1 MATTTEKHYEFNFH
15 LTSPLTKV
23 MPGDHPCQFPVYKY
37 ASALR
42 GDRVYFGA
50 VLDLHGTEKRLGLRS
65 VISVDGALAPFTKIY
80 AVDPVPVRMPHYPG
94 DCDDDYVS
102 HEPGLYPDLLR
113 ETNEIYPILGVA
125 QQLYFEVN
133 VPKRFA
139 AGKYPLTVTLA
150 AEKYVEPISAT
161 LEIEVLAATIPA
173 QEFTYT
179 QWFHYDCLADY
190 YNVPVFSKRHWE
202 IVENFVKTAVKNG
215 MNALLTPIFTPPLDT
230 VVGGERPTVQLLDI
244 SVENGEYHFG
254 FDKLKRFCK
263 MAKRCGIKELE
274 IAHLFTQWGAEHAP
288 KIMARVDGEYKK
300 IFGWESDATGAEYVR
315 FLRTMLPQLKEKLD
329 EFGYRDHYFF
339 HISDEPKDVHLAGYR
354 AARNS
359 VIDLICDHPVRDAL
373 SHYDF
378 YEQGVISNPIPDTKN
393 ADTFVDNN
401 VPDLWVYYCCTQ
413 ATETSNRFIA
423 MSAHRT
429 RVIGAQMYRAGVTGF
444 LHWGFN
450 FYYNRFS
457 RAMINPYLVTD
468 GDYFGPAGDPFSV
481 YPAPDGTALSSL
493 RAALFEQALFDMRA
507 MCLAE
512 KVSGRKAVMDAI
524 DKCDKVDFRH
534 YPKTPDYLLGLR
546 ETINKLCVKKK

>member
-1 MATTTEKHYEFNFH
+1 MAEKHYEFNFH
-15 LTSPLTKV
+15 LTSPLCKV
-23 MPGDHPCQFPVYKY
+23 LPSDHPCQFPVYERT
-37 ASALR
+37 SALR

-50 VLDLHGTEKRLGLRS
+50 VLDLHGTAKRLGLRS
-65 VISVDGALAPFTKIY
+65 VITLEGELAPFTKIY
-80 AVDPVPVRMPHYPG
+80 VVDPVPVRMPHYPG

-125 QQLYFEVN
+125 QQLYFEVKI
-133 VPKRFA
+133 PKRFA
-139 AGKYPLTVTLA
+139 AGNYPLTVTLA

-161 LEIEVLAATIPA
+161 IEIEVLPATIPT
-173 QEFTYT
+173 QKFTYT

-215 MNALLTPIFTPPLDT
+215 MTALLTPIFTPPLDT
-230 VVGGERPTVQLLDI
+230 AVDGERPTVQLLDI
-244 SVENGEYHFG
+244 TVENGEYRFG

-263 MAKRCGIKELE
+263 MAKRCGIRELE

-288 KIMARVDGEYKK
+288 KIMATVNGEYKK
-300 IFGWESDATGAEYVR
+300 IFGWETEATGAEYVR
-315 FLRTMLPQLKEKLD
+315 FLRTMLPQLKQKLD

-339 HISDEPKDVHLAGYR
+339 HISDEPKDVHLEGYR
-354 AARNS
+354 AARDS
-359 VIDLICDHPVRDAL
+359 VIDLIGDHPVLDAL

-378 YEQGVISNPIPDTKN
+378 YEQGVVSHPVPVVNTADIFVEN
-393 ADTFVDNN
+393 A
-401 VPDLWVYYCCTQ
+401 VPDLWVYYCCGP
-413 ATETSNRFIA
+413 ATECSNRFIA
-423 MSAHRT
+423 MTAHRT

-481 YPAPDGTALSSL
+481 YPAPDGTALPSL

-507 MCLAE
+507 MRLAE
-512 KVSGRKAVMDAI
+512 KVSGREAVIAAI
-524 DKCDKVDFRH
+524 DRMGKVDFRH
-534 YPKTPDYLLGLR
+534 YPKTPDYLLALR
-546 ETINKLCVKKK
+546 EEINRLCVKKK

>member
-1 MATTTEKHYEFNFH
+1 MTPVVEKHYEFNFH

-23 MPGDHPCQFPVYKY
+23 LPGDHSANFPVYER
-37 ASALR
+37 ATALR

-65 VISVDGALAPFTKIY
+65 VVSVEGKLAPFTKIY
-80 AVDPVPVRMPHYPG
+80 SVDPVPVRMPHYPG

-133 VPKRFA
+133 IPKKFA

-150 AEKYVEPISAT
+150 AEKYVEPMHAT
-161 LEIEVLAATIPA
+161 IEIEVLAATIPE
-173 QEFTYT
+173 QETSCT
-179 QWFHYDCLADY
+179 QWMHYDCLADY

-202 IVENFVKTAVKNG
+202 IIENFVKMAVKNG
-215 MNALLTPIFTPPLDT
+215 MTALLTPIFTPPLDT

-244 SVENGEYHFG
+244 TVNNGEYTFG

-263 MAKRCGIKELE
+263 MTKRCGIKELE

-288 KIMARVDGEYKK
+288 KIMATVDGEYKK
-300 IFGWESDATGAEYVR
+300 IFGWESDATGGEYTK
-315 FLRTMLPQLKEKLD
+315 FLRAMLPQLKEKLD

-339 HISDEPKDVHLAGYR
+339 HISDEPKNVQLENYL

-359 VIDLICDHPVRDAL
+359 VIDIIGDHPVRDAL

-378 YEQGVISNPIPDTKN
+378 YEQGVVSAPIPDVKN
-393 ADTFVDNN
+393 ADVFVANN

-413 ATETSNRFIA
+413 ATDCSNRFIA
-423 MSAHRT
+423 MNAHRT

-444 LHWGFN
+444 LQWGFN

-457 RAMINPYLVTD
+457 RAMINPFLVND

-481 YPAPDGTALSSL
+481 YPAPDGTAISSL
-493 RAALFEQALFDMRA
+493 RAALFEQALYDMRA
-507 MCLAE
+507 MKLAE
-512 KVSGRKAVMDAI
+512 KVSGREAVMAAI
-524 DKCDKVDFRH
+524 DSMGKVDFRH
-534 YPKTPDYLLGLR
+534 YPKTPEYLLALR
-546 ETINKLCVKKK
+546 EQINRMCVKKK